1 MRRNLYFN
9 MDDPVHKKAFEIYN
23 SKRNKADFVCQAI
36 LAYEENTSERL
47 EERIRRIEEKVDSL
61 LRNKPN
67 KLKNTEQRIDGVLE
81 MHELFKSTE

>member
-9 MDDPVHKKAFEIYN
+9 LDDPIHKRAFEIYN

-47 EERIRRIEEKVDSL
+47 EERIRRVEKEVDTL
-61 LRNKPN
+61 LQNRPN
-67 KLKNTEQRIDGVLE
+67 KNTDQRIDGILE
-81 MHELFKSTE
+81 MHDLFKSE